1 LWRLS
6 SSTLLF
12 KKCDTM
18 PMRLIST
25 DGRLVRL
32 GLSGRVSQV
41 ETPDGTDPI
50 VDLLGEEAYQ
60 RSVLLDMAETEMIDS
75 SGIGWLLLCHKRFQ
89 EGRGKLVC
97 HSVPPLVGNV
107 FKLMRINQVISIT
120 GTREEAEQLAREQT
134 HE

>member
-1 LWRLS
+1 MR
-6 SSTLLF
+6 
-12 KKCDTM
+12 
-18 PMRLIST
+18 MRLIST

-60 RSVLLDMAETEMIDS
+60 RPVLLDMADTEMIDS

-89 EGRGKLVC
+89 DGGGKLVC